1 MAMFFSVTASAKEPG
16 RELFR
21 RDIFSCSKLDL
32 PLFQAPKEH
41 KLIYPPPIP
50 HYIGSDKSIEAE
62 PGAVQTLAHVG
73 YIGLAAAGVFVNPA
87 FLIIVAYHA
96 FGLVKQARSA
106 KPAAKRSAD
115 LNFLWSR
122 S

>member
-1 MAMFFSVTASAKEPG
+1 MVMFLGAAASAKEMD
-16 RELFR
+16 REFLR
-21 RDIFSCSKLDL
+21 RDIIFCSKLDL

-41 KLIYPPPIP
+41 NLTSPPSIP

-62 PGAVQTLAHVG
+62 PGAVQTIARVG

-87 FLIIVAYHA
+87 FFIIVAYHA
-96 FGLVKQARSA
+96 LGLVKQAKSP
-106 KPAAKRSAD
+106 KPAPKRSTD